1 MLDLKS
7 INKSIM
13 NYYDLPISEN
23 DDVNENYLSKII
35 DYVHDLDEIDKT
47 TYLLNKYKLNNYQYI
62 KYSNDYHFSKYYLN
76 IRNTLEEKSFREQEK
91 IIKKIAEIIII
102 YNSEKQTYL
111 LNKNIDNLAI
121 CLMTLFFIEFLSNK
135 NISNGNNIYKILI
148 QKLDSVGS
156 DLEFIKKIINFFQI
170 IYKDSDLEEYF
181 KSSNLFKNSNSINTD
196 FEKDFLNLIKS
207 YC

>member
-1 MLDLKS
+1 
-7 INKSIM
+7 
-13 NYYDLPISEN
+13 
-23 DDVNENYLSKII
+23 
-35 DYVHDLDEIDKT
+35 
-47 TYLLNKYKLNNYQYI
+47 
-62 KYSNDYHFSKYYLN
+62 
-76 IRNTLEEKSFREQEK
+76 
-91 IIKKIAEIIII
+91 
-102 YNSEKQTYL
+102 
-111 LNKNIDNLAI
+111 
-121 CLMTLFFIEFLSNK
+121 MTLFFIEFLSNK